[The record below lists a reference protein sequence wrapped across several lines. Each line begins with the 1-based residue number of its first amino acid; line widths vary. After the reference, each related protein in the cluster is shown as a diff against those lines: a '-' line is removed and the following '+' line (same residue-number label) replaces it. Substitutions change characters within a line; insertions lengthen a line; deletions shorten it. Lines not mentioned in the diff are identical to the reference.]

1 MQSICFLDPF
11 ISDASY
17 VMSLIV
23 LKLNSK
29 LNCRC
34 CVQQVTLYDCVWF
47 SSPSIPSSALSAGY
61 SEKNV
66 NIVHIIMVA
75 DGACSIV
82 CSCNSGSTGSTG
94 VRFCCQVATLS
105 IHP

>member
-61 SEKNV
+61 SEKKRQYRAYYNGCRRRMFDRLV
-66 NIVHIIMVA
+66 M
-75 DGACSIV
+75 
-82 CSCNSGSTGSTG
+82 
-94 VRFCCQVATLS
+94 
-105 IHP
+105 